1 MGLKAGIVGLPNV
14 GKSTIFN
21 ALTKSAIPAENYPFC
36 TIDPNVGIVEVPDK
50 RLADIST
57 IFNPKA
63 ITPATVEFVDIA
75 GLVRG
80 ASKGEGLGN
89 QFLSHIRDVD
99 AVLHVVRSFEENNIT
114 HVEGSLDPVR
124 DIETIETE
132 LLIRDIAS
140 IDKRFEKL
148 QKNARIGD
156 KDAKKE
162 LLVLDII
169 LPKMNEGILVHD
181 IELISDQRLLIKP
194 LSLLTDKPTLYVANV
209 DENEIM
215 SEQRSVG
222 LQKLFDFAEERGNAA
237 IRLCGKLEEEISNLQ
252 DEERVFFLEEYNL
265 HEPGLDKLIHAS
277 YDLLGLETFFTAGE
291 KEVRAW
297 TVSKGISAPQA
308 AGEIHSDIERGF
320 IKAEIYSFA
329 ELMQFKSEAALKEAG
344 KIRQEGKSYIVQ
356 DGDVIF
362 FKFNV

>member
-50 RLADIST
+50 RLANIST

-99 AVLHVVRSFEENNIT
+99 AVLHVVRSFEENNIP

-169 LPKMNEGILVHD
+169 SPKMNEGILVHD
-181 IELISDQRLLIKP
+181 IELTSDQRLLINP
-194 LSLLTDKPTLYVANV
+194 LSLLTNKPTLYVANV
-209 DENEIM
+209 DENEIVQEA
-215 SEQRSVG
+215 SLGNISLSLPHTQLVSVG
-222 LQKLFDFAEERGNAA
+222 MGKRSGLFGVKLHNKFG
-237 IRLCGKLEEEISNLQ
+237 
-252 DEERVFFLEEYNL
+252 
-265 HEPGLDKLIHAS
+265 
-277 YDLLGLETFFTAGE
+277 
-291 KEVRAW
+291 
-297 TVSKGISAPQA
+297 
-308 AGEIHSDIERGF
+308 
-320 IKAEIYSFA
+320 
-329 ELMQFKSEAALKEAG
+329 FKSEGLLLKHRWKNKVFNDVHILALFKEIWFCKRDIIYKKLMRVGG
-344 KIRQEGKSYIVQ
+344 K
-356 DGDVIF
+356 
-362 FKFNV
+362 NVNNRDR

>member
-1 MGLKAGIVGLPNV
+1 MGLKTGIVGLPNV

-50 RLADIST
+50 RLADIAA

-99 AVLHVVRSFEENNIT
+99 AILHVVRSFEEENIT

-140 IDKRFEKL
+140 VDKRLDKL

-156 KDAKKE
+156 KDAKNE
-162 LLVLDII
+162 LLVIDIVF
-169 LPKMNEGILVHD
+169 PKMNEGILVHD
-181 IELISDQRLLIKP
+181 IELTSDQRLLIKP
-194 LSLLTDKPTLYVANV
+194 LSLLTNKPTLYVVNV
-209 DENEIM
+209 DEKEIM
-215 SEQRSVG
+215 SEKRSAG

-237 IRLCGKLEEEISNLQ
+237 IRLCGKLEADISNLQ
-252 DEERVFFLEEYNL
+252 DDEREFFLEEYNL

-297 TVSKGISAPQA
+297 TISKGISAPRA

-320 IKAEIYSFA
+320 IKAEVYSFT
-329 ELMQFKSEAALKEAG
+329 ELMQYKSEAALKEAG
-344 KIRQEGKSYIVQ
+344 KIRQEGKNYPVQ
-356 DGDVIF
+356 DGDLIF

>member
-36 TIDPNVGIVEVPDK
+36 TIDPNIGIVEVPDN
-50 RLADIST
+50 RLIEISKF
-57 IFNPKA
+57 FNPKSL
-63 ITPATVEFVDIA
+63 IPATVEFVDIA

-99 AVLHVVRSFEENNIT
+99 AVLHVVRSFEEDNIT

-132 LLIRDIAS
+132 LLIRDIS
-140 IDKRFEKL
+140 SVEKRMEKL
-148 QKNARIGD
+148 QKTVRTGD
-156 KDAKKE
+156 KEAKNE
-162 LLVLDII
+162 LLVLEII
-169 LPKMNEGILVHD
+169 FPEMNNGLLVHD
-181 IELISDQRLLIKP
+181 IEITIDQRKLIKP

-215 SEQRSVG
+215 AKNRSDK
-222 LQKLFDFAEERGNAA
+222 LQKLFDFAEVRGNAA
-237 IRLCGKLEEEISNLQ
+237 IRLCGKLESEISNLL
-252 DEERVFFLEEYNL
+252 DEEREFFLDEYNL
-265 HEPGLDKLIHAS
+265 NEPGLDKLIHAS
-277 YDLLGLETFFTAGE
+277 YKLLGLETFFTAGE

-297 TVSKGISAPQA
+297 TIPKGISAPKA
-308 AGEIHSDIERGF
+308 AGEIHSDFERGF
-320 IKAEIYSFA
+320 IKAEIYSFR
-329 ELMQFKSEAALKEAG
+329 ELMQLKSESALKEAG
-344 KIRQEGKSYIVQ
+344 KIRQEGKNYIVQ
-356 DGDVIF
+356 DGDIIF

>member
-36 TIDPNVGIVEVPDK
+36 TIDPNIGIVEVSDK
-50 RLADIST
+50 RLFSISS
-57 IFNPKA
+57 IFNPKS
-63 ITPATVEFVDIA
+63 IIPATIEFVDIA

-99 AVLHVVRSFEENNIT
+99 AIIHVVRSFSEDNIT
-114 HVEGSLDPVR
+114 HVEGSLDTIR

-140 IDKRFEKL
+140 IEKKL
-148 QKNARIGD
+148 TKSIKNARTGD
-156 KDAKKE
+156 KESIKE
-162 LLVLDII
+162 VEVLNII
-169 LPKMNEGILVHD
+169 LPKMNNGVLAHD
-181 IELISDQRLLIKP
+181 IVLTDDERALIKS
-194 LSLLTDKPTLYVANV
+194 LSLLTDKPTLYLVNV
-209 DENEIM
+209 DENEILSQKP
-215 SEQRSVG
+215 SEEV
-222 LQKLFDFAEERGNAA
+222 QKLFDFAIKRGNSA
-237 IRLCGKLEEEISNLQ
+237 IQLCGKIESEISTLE
-252 DEERVFFLEEYNL
+252 DEERDFFLQEYNL
-265 HEPGLDKLIHAS
+265 KESGLVKLINAS
-277 YDLLGLETFFTAGE
+277 YALLGLETFFTAGE

-297 TVSKGISAPQA
+297 TISKGVSAPKA
-308 AGEIHSDIERGF
+308 AREIHSDIERGF
-320 IKAEIYSFA
+320 IKAEVYSFLD
-329 ELMQFKSEAALKEAG
+329 LMEFKSETALKDVG
-344 KIRQEGKSYIVQ
+344 KIRQEGKNYIVN

>member
-63 ITPATVEFVDIA
+63 IIPATVEFVDIA

-140 IDKRFEKL
+140 VDKRFEKL

-181 IELISDQRLLIKP
+181 IELTSDQRLLIKP
-194 LSLLTDKPTLYVANV
+194 LLLLTDKPTLYVANV

-237 IRLCGKLEEEISNLQ
+237 IRLCGKLEAEISNLQ

-265 HEPGLDKLIHAS
+265 HEPGLDKLIHTS

-329 ELMQFKSEAALKEAG
+329 ELMQFNSEAALKEAG

>member
-63 ITPATVEFVDIA
+63 IIPATVEFVDIA

-80 ASKGEGLGN
+80 ANKGEGLGN

-181 IELISDQRLLIKP
+181 IELTSDQRLLIKP

-222 LQKLFDFAEERGNAA
+222 LQKLFDFAQERGNAA
-237 IRLCGKLEEEISNLQ
+237 IRLCGKLEAEISNLE
-252 DEERVFFLEEYNL
+252 DEEREFFLEEYNL

-277 YDLLGLETFFTAGE
+277 HDLLGLETFFTAGE

-297 TVSKGISAPQA
+297 TISKGISAPRA

-329 ELMQFKSEAALKEAG
+329 ELMQYKSEAALKEAG
-344 KIRQEGKSYIVQ
+344 KIRQEGKNYLVQ
-356 DGDVIF
+356 DGDLIF